1 MKRQPI
7 CNFSLAGVSLT
18 SFGFQVPSPFCLLEL
33 TNSEI
38 TTFTSWTLKCTVGGD
53 DKKKINIAA
62 FEGLLYSAAQKAS
75 AYENASGIPVSF
87 MFGWLNDNGTVAEYT
102 SYQGF
107 TLKFQVS
114 TSGQFLVYTIEGY
127 ASLAIQTAIPVLQI
141 PAVSGIV
148 QPSAIVEALA
158 KATKADKYYQLDID
172 HNDAPT
178 YIDHGSLTT
187 SFNAYVRGSYDASKD
202 AFEGFPGLLKLSKS
216 YNTNRDA
223 SGLRTT
229 DSIKKLSQ
237 VLNNKKDTPISK
249 FLKKSITD
257 NTIQTS
263 SFSYWV
269 DEPTQTSPG
278 VIHYKSDAS
287 IIASNRKDTLE
298 YGTANTNVL
307 SLTGRYNGVAY
318 SMTDMRFS
326 SIGFALDASG
336 NNIVQD
342 ERIVNSWSAQ
352 VGDVYHSADI
362 VNDINA
368 IASQFSGDFNVVIPG
383 NVKAYQIAQPISLLV
398 MSGGTVSPITGI
410 YSIMSVSHSI
420 SNIFL
425 TTLKLQRLTISTA
438 NQVASSQRIFVSG
451 SSAGLPS
458 NTVNQTSNIKSPY
471 KVEFPDMYPDFSD
484 MQIMS

>member
-7 CNFSLAGVSLT
+7 VNFSLAGVSIT
-18 SFGFQVPSPFCLLEL
+18 SFGFQVPSPFCSLEL

-53 DKKKINIAA
+53 DKKKVNIAA
-62 FEGLLYSAAQKAS
+62 FEGLLYSAAQASS

-87 MFGWLNDNGTVAEYT
+87 MFGWLNEDGTVSEYT

-114 TSGQFLVYTIEGY
+114 TSGQFLIYTIEGY
-127 ASLAIQTAIPVLQI
+127 ASLAIQTSVPALQI

-158 KATKADKYYQLDID
+158 KATKADRYYQLDID

-178 YIDHGSLTT
+178 YVNHGALST
-187 SFNAYVRGSYDASKD
+187 SFNSYVRGSYDASKD

-216 YNTNRDA
+216 YNSNREA
-223 SGLRTT
+223 SGLSQT
-229 DSIKKLSQ
+229 DGVKKLSQ
-237 VLNNKKDTPISK
+237 LLNNIKDTPVSS
-249 FLKKSITD
+249 FLKKGLTD
-257 NTIQTS
+257 NTIQSS
-263 SFSYWV
+263 SFSYWI

-278 VIHYKSDAS
+278 VIHYKSDAN
-287 IIASNRKDTLE
+287 IIGSKRRDTLE
-298 YGTANTNVL
+298 YGTANSNVL

-318 SMTDMRFS
+318 SMSDMRFG
-326 SIGFALDASG
+326 SIGFTLDASG

-342 ERIVNSWSAQ
+342 ERLVNSWSAEM
-352 VGDVYHSADI
+352 GDVYRSADI

-368 IASQFSGDFNVVIPG
+368 IATQFSGDFNVTIPG
-383 NVKAYQIAQPISLLV
+383 NIKAYQIAQPVSLLV
-398 MSGGTVSPITGI
+398 MSGNHVSPITGI
-410 YSIMSVSHSI
+410 YSVMSVSHSI
-420 SNIFL
+420 SNTFL
-425 TTLKLQRLTISTA
+425 TTLKLQRLTVSTA
-438 NQVASSQRIFVSG
+438 NQVASSQGIFVSG
-451 SSAGLPS
+451 SSMGLPS
-458 NTVNQTSNIKSPY
+458 NSVTQTANVKSPY

-484 MQIMS
+484 MRLVS